1 MSLEEKRE
9 EEKGNI
15 KQMNVNDYD
24 YKQTQKKRC
33 EIDRK
38 RDWRETKR
46 IEVLRRR
53 QRKKER

>member
-24 YKQTQKKRC
+24 YKQTQKKIC

-46 IEVLRRR
+46 IEGLRRR